1 MFFNDLIRRRLAAL
15 LQPWLRGDHDLQ
27 LKLGLLRSNGA
38 LSNVTFDSA
47 ALNELLDDPSKFC
60 FKEVTADHLSLQFAP
75 FSSAAFTL
83 VVSGLRVVL
92 SLGCGLLFVF
102 VFLNF

>member
-1 MFFNDLIRRRLAAL
+1 MFFNDFIQRKLAAL
-15 LQPWLRGDHDLQ
+15 LQPWLRGHHELQ

-38 LSNVTFDSA
+38 LTNIAFDTA

-60 FKEVTADHLSLQFAP
+60 FKEVTVDHVSLQFTP

-83 VVSGLRVVL
+83 VVRGVRVVL
-92 SLGCGLLFVF
+92 SLGYWFTCY
-102 VFLNF
+102 